1 MQARVD
7 PHLESIRFYAAL
19 IFRSRNHPKDDPLD
33 RVSAAEDLFQLQ
45 SMCSASCGSSKSVAL
60 LAPVVRE
67 VYNVSVDLFKRD
79 LSLKREK
86 KVMRKF
92 RTKLAL
98 DISKSDSL
106 QPAASKL
113 DGKKVDDELLF
124 YIDNKGEDEHK
135 DEEDEKVNRS
145 TNAAHTMTSS
155 EKRGRKRKGKNAE
168 KKEKIKLD
176 SSQYDGTVWLSNF
189 T

>member
-7 PHLESIRFYAAL
+7 PHLESVLRRIDLSETESSERRPFGSSVSRRGL
-19 IFRSRNHPKDDPLD
+19 I
-33 RVSAAEDLFQLQ
+33 SAAVHVLCFLRFFEECRAAR
-45 SMCSASCGSSKSVAL
+45 SGGS
-60 LAPVVRE
+60 R
-67 VYNVSVDLFKRD
+67 
-79 LSLKREK
+79 
-86 KVMRKF
+86 
-92 RTKLAL
+92 
-98 DISKSDSL
+98 DSL

-113 DGKKVDDELLF
+113 DGKKVGDELLF

>member
-67 VYNVSVDLFKRD
+67 
-79 LSLKREK
+79 
-86 KVMRKF
+86 F

-176 SSQYDGTVWLSNF
+176 SSQYDGTVWPSNF